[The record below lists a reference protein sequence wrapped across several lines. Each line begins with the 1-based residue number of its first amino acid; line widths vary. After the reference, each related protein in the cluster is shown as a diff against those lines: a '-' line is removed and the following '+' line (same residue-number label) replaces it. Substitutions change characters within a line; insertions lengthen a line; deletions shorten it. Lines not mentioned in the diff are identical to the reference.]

1 MNIEGSSNGNVRI
14 INHTSGWGCN
24 LLRAIQSVNPN
35 ISIDMAKDEVTS
47 ISKEGKPL
55 DINIEE
61 LNRITRLMKKG
72 EYSISLEEYEV

>member
-14 INHTSGWGCN
+14 INHTPGWGCN

-55 DINIEE
+55 DIDIKE

-72 EYSISLEEYEV
+72 EYSIRLEEYEV